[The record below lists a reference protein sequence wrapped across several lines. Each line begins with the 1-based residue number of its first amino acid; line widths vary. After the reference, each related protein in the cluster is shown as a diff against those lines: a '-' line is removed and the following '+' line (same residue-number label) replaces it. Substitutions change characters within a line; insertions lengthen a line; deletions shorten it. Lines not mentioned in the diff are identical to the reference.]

1 MGMFTRIVTTVKGKA
16 DDIQRKREI
25 EQIREKERKEL
36 YQNELHAARTQEAKR
51 LAKEQAKIETNKKLQ
66 QLKTGKGGGPGFR
79 QIAGN
84 IADNYSKSFERDL
97 GMLGGGKKGKR
108 TDTGL
113 GGIKPLDFD
122 IGLKP
127 RKRR

>member
-16 DDIQRKREI
+16 DEIQRKREI

-36 YQNELHAARTQEAKR
+36 YKNELHAARTQEAKR

-66 QLKTGKGGGPGFR
+66 QLKTGKGGGSGFR
-79 QIAGN
+79 QMAGN
-84 IADNYSKSFERDL
+84 IADNYSKSFEHDL
-97 GMLGGGKKGKR
+97 ATFGGGKKKGS
-108 TDTGL
+108 DTGI

-122 IGLKP
+122 MGIKP